1 MKMCNYDAVDSVE
14 TLKNRLS
21 ETTSPIMAAVMV
33 KINGNYIKTISGKSS
48 WKSKA
53 QAKNALHNTIKTHKV
68 GNVMC
73 SVSSYGEFF
82 DELIDSGYIEFV
94 DTSTNE
100 SL

>member
-1 MKMCNYDAVDSVE
+1 
-14 TLKNRLS
+14 
-21 ETTSPIMAAVMV
+21 
-33 KINGNYIKTISGKSS
+33 
-48 WKSKA
+48 
-53 QAKNALHNTIKTHKV
+53 
-68 GNVMC
+68 MC